1 MMYIY
6 IYYEKINVMRLFLTL
21 IVLLMLPGTSLL
33 AQTSARSSWGNEY
46 SRKESRINIDVFP
59 NPATH
64 FISLSESTGVTKVVL
79 YNMVGGR
86 VREFSEITTDARYSL
101 ENLPRG
107 MYLVQIIGTN
117 NVNLAVRRLFKQ

>member
-1 MMYIY
+1 MYIY

>member
-1 MMYIY
+1 
-6 IYYEKINVMRLFLTL
+6 MRLFLTL
-21 IVLLMLPGTSLL
+21 IVLLMLPGTFLL

-117 NVNLAVRRLFKQ
+117 NLNLAVRRLFKQ

>member
-21 IVLLMLPGTSLL
+21 VVLLMLPGTSLL

>member
-21 IVLLMLPGTSLL
+21 IVLLMLPGVSLM
-33 AQTSARSSWGNEY
+33 AQTSGRSTWGNEY
-46 SRKESRINIDVFP
+46 FRKESRINIDVFP

>member
-1 MMYIY
+1 
-6 IYYEKINVMRLFLTL
+6 MRLFLNL
-21 IVLLMLPGTSLL
+21 LVLLMLQGVSLE
-33 AQTSARSSWGNEY
+33 AQSSARTSWGNENL
-46 SRKESRINIDVFP
+46 RKEIRINIDVFP

-64 FISLSESTGVTKVVL
+64 FISISDATGVTKIIL

-107 MYLVQIIGTN
+107 MYLVQIVGTN
-117 NVNLAVRRLFKQ
+117 NVNLAVKRLYKQ

>member
-1 MMYIY
+1 MYFY

-46 SRKESRINIDVFP
+46 SRKEFRINIDVFP